1 MERRWFY
8 MPYNI
13 QNICEI
19 IEQMEKQLQDSLLYR
34 DGKLQTKKL
43 WKNTHIKKQIDRRN
57 SCIDIFSIQEHIRGI
72 VYSMLSSGIS
82 WERVEKSVDEDT
94 GRITILDNIFHQYE
108 PEYLLS
114 YSPEKLTGQIK
125 EIGCASQSTGKQMKG
140 LIQKNIPKMMELER
154 NYGSIDQYYQKF
166 IENDPSKKSLVKDI
180 SNPRSADKYIG
191 IGEALAAEYLRNV
204 GYDLAKPDRHIR
216 RILGRD
222 YLGCSENKIASV
234 EESFDIVQSLSE
246 YMGRE
251 TIAEVDYI
259 LWSYCARGYGEICTL
274 KKPKCSICV
283 AKRYCKGGSNL

>member
-13 QNICEI
+13 HNICEI

-34 DGKLQTKKL
+34 DVKLETKKL
-43 WKNTHIKKQIDRRN
+43 WKNTYIKKQIDRRN
-57 SCIDIFSIQEHIRGI
+57 SGIDIFSIQEHIRGM

-82 WERVEKSVDEDT
+82 WERVEKSIDEDT

-114 YSPEKLTGQIK
+114 YLPEKLTDQIK
-125 EIGCASQSTGKQMKG
+125 ETGCASQSTGKQMRG

-166 IENDPSKKSLVKDI
+166 IENDPSKKTLVKDI
-180 SNPRSADKYIG
+180 SNPHSADKYIEM
-191 IGEALAAEYLRNV
+191 GEALAAEYLRNV

-216 RILGRD
+216 RILGCD

-234 EESFDIVQSLSE
+234 EESLDIVQSLSE

-283 AKRYCKGGSNL
+283 AKRYCKGGNNL